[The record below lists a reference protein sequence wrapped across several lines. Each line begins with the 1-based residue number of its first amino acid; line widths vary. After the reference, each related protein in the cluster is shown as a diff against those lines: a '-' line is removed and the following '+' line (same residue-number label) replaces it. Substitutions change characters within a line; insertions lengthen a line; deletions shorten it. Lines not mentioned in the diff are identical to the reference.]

1 MPALLA
7 GAVRVLQSI
16 NNKKRYCVERKPTE
30 LYLYGHH
37 FTIINAM
44 KQFFFLTIAFL
55 LAFQF
60 SFAQKLAEA
69 KPEKA
74 GMSTERLDRIGQVVQ
89 SYVDSSYIPG
99 GVALVA
105 RHGKIVYYKAFGFAD
120 IESRRPLQRD
130 DIFRIASQTKAITS
144 VAVMMLYEEGR
155 FLLDDP
161 VSKYIPEFAKP
172 QVISQYDAADTTYTT
187 VPAKREITIRD
198 LLTHTSGI
206 GYAGIGTP
214 EANAIYA
221 KNNIPSGIGTPDQNL
236 GEAMR
241 RLGALPLF
249 HQPGEKWTYG
259 LNTDVLGYL
268 VEVLS
273 GMPLDEF
280 FRRRI
285 FQPLGM
291 NDTWFYL
298 PADKHARLTKLHA
311 ENKEKKAVL
320 FPNSTLDP
328 DFPKL
333 QGKFFSGGAGLSS
346 TAYDYAVFLQ
356 MLLNGGTYNGVHILS
371 PASVRMM
378 TSNQI
383 GDKYIGA
390 VKKFG
395 LGFGLTT
402 EAEAARVPPSV
413 GAFDWG
419 GAFAT
424 TYWADPQEG
433 IVAMF
438 YTQKYPHSY
447 GELATKF
454 RVLVYQ
460 AVNAGR

>member
-1 MPALLA
+1 MNIYFSSP
-7 GAVRVLQSI
+7 
-16 NNKKRYCVERKPTE
+16 
-30 LYLYGHH
+30 LYRHH

-44 KQFFFLTIAFL
+44 KQFFFLTISFL
-55 LAFQF
+55 LLFQVG
-60 SFAQKLAEA
+60 FAQKLAES

-74 GMSTERLDRIGQVVQ
+74 DMSTELLDRIGQVVQ
-89 SYVDSSYIPG
+89 SYVDSNFIPG

-105 RHGKIVYYKAFGFAD
+105 RHGKIVYYKAFGYAD
-120 IESRRPLQRD
+120 IESRRALQRD

-172 QVISQYDAADTTYTT
+172 NVIDRYNGLDTTYTT

-221 KNNIPSGIGTPDQNL
+221 KNKIPSGIGTPDQNL

-241 RLGALPLF
+241 RLGRLPLF

-268 VEVLS
+268 VEVVS
-273 GMPLDEF
+273 GMPLDVF
-280 FRRRI
+280 FRTRI
-285 FQPLGM
+285 FDPLGM

-298 PADKHARLTKLHA
+298 PPAKHARLTKLHT
-311 ENKEKKAVL
+311 ENKEKKTAP
-320 FPNSTLDP
+320 FPSGALNP

-346 TAYDYAVFLQ
+346 TAFDYAIFLQ
-356 MLLNGGTYNGVHILS
+356 MLLDGGTYNGVRILS

-383 GDKYIGA
+383 GDLHLGA

-402 EAEAARVPPSV
+402 EAEAARIPPSA
-413 GAFDWG
+413 GTFDWG

-424 TYWADPQEG
+424 TYWVDPQEG

-438 YTQKYPHSY
+438 FTQKYPHSY
-447 GELATKF
+447 GDLATKF

-460 AVNAGR
+460 AINARR